1 MIRSSDYYVDDISF
15 STVRYG
21 AEAQQHFDS
30 LSISKSIE
38 STCEYTSGGKL
49 TLRFGRSGEET
60 FLYVYDSNGDH
71 CLFVDVNEQALASLA
86 CRFLEYRQSF
96 VNSDPRSPE
105 YFTPAVDAW
114 EFAEK
119 IKEDFG
125 IEVQV

>member
-15 STVRYG
+15 STVSYG
-21 AEAQQHFDS
+21 AEAEQHFNS

-38 STCEYTSGGKL
+38 STCEYTGGGKL
-49 TLRFGRSGEET
+49 TLRVGRSGEGT
-60 FLYVYDSNGDH
+60 FLYVCDSNGDH
-71 CLFVDVNEQALASLA
+71 CLFVDENEQVLASLA
-86 CRFLEYRQSF
+86 CKFLEYRQSF
-96 VNSDPRSPE
+96 VNSDPHSSD

-119 IKEDFG
+119 IEEEFG